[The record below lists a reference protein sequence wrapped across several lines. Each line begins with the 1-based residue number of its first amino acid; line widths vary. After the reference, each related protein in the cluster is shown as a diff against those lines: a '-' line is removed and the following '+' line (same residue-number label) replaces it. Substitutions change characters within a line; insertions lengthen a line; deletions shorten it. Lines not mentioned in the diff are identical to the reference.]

1 MLICYHLFHQI
12 ELIESIQQKEISAA
26 CNLLKKKHNR
36 AIKHFLINASNYSM
50 QLILKAA
57 GFFITKT
64 ENI

>member
-1 MLICYHLFHQI
+1 MRLVL
-12 ELIESIQQKEISAA
+12 ELVK
-26 CNLLKKKHNR
+26 KKKHNR